1 MNNLP
6 TNSEIEIEIVIADD
20 HPIFRRGLKAM
31 IEAET
36 DLKILAEADNGEAA
50 LAAILENEPD
60 VAVLDLDM
68 PKMDGF
74 EIARQVQE
82 KNLAVGIIF
91 LTMHNSESIFNTALD
106 LGVKGYVLK
115 DSALPEII
123 DVIRAVW
130 SGQNYISQQLAT
142 LFVNRGNR
150 IAEGFENKAKLNELS
165 TGEYRVLRLI
175 AQDKTS
181 RQIAEELFISVRTVD
196 RHRANMCEKLNLRGT
211 NALLKFAVEHRAEL
225 K

>member
-6 TNSEIEIEIVIADD
+6 TNYEIEIVIADD

-31 IEAET
+31 IEAEA
-36 DLKILAEADNGEAA
+36 DLKIVAEADNGEAA
-50 LAAILENEPD
+50 LAAILEYEPD
-60 VAVLDLDM
+60 IAVLDLDM

-123 DVIRAVW
+123 DVIRAVQR
-130 SGQNYISQQLAT
+130 GRNYISRQLQS
-142 LFVNRGNR
+142 LLVNRGNR
-150 IAEGFENKAKLNELS
+150 TGYFESKAKLNDLS
-165 TGEYRVLRLI
+165 TGEHRVLKLI

-211 NALLKFAVEHRAEL
+211 NALLKFAVEHKAEL

>member
-6 TNSEIEIEIVIADD
+6 TNSEIEIVIADD
-20 HPIFRRGLKAM
+20 HPIFRRGLKMM
-31 IEAET
+31 IESEA
-36 DLKILAEADNGEAA
+36 DLKIVAEADNGEMA
-50 LAAILENEPD
+50 LSAISEYEPD
-60 VAVLDLDM
+60 IAVLDLDM

-74 EIARQVQE
+74 EITRRVQE
-82 KNLAVGIIF
+82 KNLATGIIF

-123 DVIRAVW
+123 DAIRAVRR
-130 SGQNYISQQLAT
+130 GRNYISLPLT
-142 LFVNRGNR
+142 TMLLNRQSHLTEN
-150 IAEGFENKAKLNELS
+150 FENRTRLNDLTSAERCVI
-165 TGEYRVLRLI
+165 ELI

-181 RQIAEELFISVRTVD
+181 RQIANELFISIRTVD
-196 RHRANMCEKLNLRGT
+196 RHRANVSEKLNLRGT
-211 NALLKFAVEHRAEL
+211 NALLKFAVEHRADL